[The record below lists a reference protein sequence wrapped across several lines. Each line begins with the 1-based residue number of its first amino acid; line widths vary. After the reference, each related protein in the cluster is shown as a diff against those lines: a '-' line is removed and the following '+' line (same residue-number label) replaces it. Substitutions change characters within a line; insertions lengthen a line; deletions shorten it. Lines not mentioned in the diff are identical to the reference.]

1 MFSFRK
7 ACGFLFIPFALCR
20 KTSSLSFAA
29 YPIFPKIFTI
39 ALQLLTCENMSA
51 TPTGRFVIH
60 KHQATRLH
68 YDFRLELDAV
78 LKSWAIPKEPPTQ
91 HGIKR
96 LAVQVEDH
104 LLSYIGFEGI
114 IPKGEYGAGTV
125 EIWDK
130 GTYALKSR
138 SENKMVFTLHGEKL
152 AGDYILVR
160 FKQDKNWLFFR
171 KKQP

>member
-1 MFSFRK
+1 MRFHFEKPR
-7 ACGFLFIPFALCR
+7 GFLSKPFAFFALCR
-20 KTSSLSFAA
+20 KQSA
-29 YPIFPKIFTI
+29 YSIFPKIFTI
-39 ALQLLTCENMSA
+39 ALQLLTCENMPA
-51 TPTGRFVIH
+51 TPTGRFVVH

-91 HGIKR
+91 PGIKR

-104 LLSYIGFEGI
+104 LLSYIDFEGT
-114 IPKGEYGAGTV
+114 IPKGEYGGGTV

-130 GTYALKSR
+130 GTYALKNR
-138 SENKMVFTLHGEKL
+138 SENKIVFTLHGEKL

-160 FKQDKNWLFFR
+160 LKQDKNWLFFR